1 MRNDL
6 SRRLEPRTAA
16 PARRLKALDA
26 LNRAGVPAG
35 VMFAPVIPFI
45 NDAEMETVL
54 ERAAEA
60 GARSA
65 GYVILRLPHEVKQLF
80 REWLETHE
88 PGKTEH
94 VFSIIRDLRSGREND
109 PGYFT
114 RMRGQG
120 VYADLVRKRF
130 QNACRKLGLNRASG
144 ELNTGLF
151 EPPVAAERQQT
162 LF

>member
-1 MRNDL
+1 MD
-6 SRRLEPRTAA
+6 T
-16 PARRLKALDA
+16 

-54 ERAAEA
+54 ERAAVA
-60 GARSA
+60 GAKSA

-80 REWLETHE
+80 REWLETHD

-109 PGYFT
+109 PEYFT

-120 VYADLVRKRF
+120 VYADLVRNRF
-130 QNACRKLGLNRASG
+130 RNACRKFGLNNERG

-151 EPPVAAERQQT
+151 KPPVSADRQQS